1 LQLSD
6 PASTDLL
13 RFNRSAIA
21 AGEWWRLLS
30 GNFCHLG
37 WAHLG
42 VNVLGLALVSGLFLR
57 SLTPLWWLGLMLPG
71 SILVGGLLY
80 FMTPNVN
87 YYVGLSAI
95 LHGVIVAG
103 AVLDFKRDRVA
114 NLILLVGVS
123 VKIIWEQSPYYMDDM
138 SEFIGGNVLVESHFL
153 GTVVGLVVVMFGM
166 VGRYCWKRG
175 A

>member
-1 LQLSD
+1 M
-6 PASTDLL
+6 
-13 RFNRSAIA
+13 
-21 AGEWWRLLS
+21 
-30 GNFCHLG
+30 
-37 WAHLG
+37 
-42 VNVLGLALVSGLFLR
+42 LGLALVSGLFLR